1 MAIYDFFLSRN
12 NAATITAEN
21 YVGHVGRLFYD
32 DTTGVIKL
40 SDGVTAGGLSIPY
53 TIATDTVIGGVKA
66 GPGVTINAQGQILI
80 DSADLSFSFG
90 DFEAVVGTY
99 AVGHPDAGEDYA
111 LLRTVHANE
120 DIVFASNGTG
130 VVKVLGEFSVSA
142 TSGTGI
148 DDTLLSEP
156 VFQVKAD
163 GQIRMLVPLAD
174 EVAGAFEII
183 GNTTG
188 AIHPPTQTG
197 VIIHTTGNT
206 GITNRVYHDANNNYP
221 IIVGRRY
228 NGTVGNL
235 TQVLNNEVIF
245 RIAGQASTGTGFET
259 FGPAK
264 INWMATEDQGPN
276 NQGGKITIDV
286 TANGTAAFG
295 NAVTALEITATG
307 IVSTVGFVGDLTGNV
322 TIGSGNTLDVTGAT
336 VTGLTFSGFDPA
348 DIAGTMTG
356 TTIKSTVTG
365 SSLTSVGT
373 LTGLTVSGTIGYT
386 VAQNNATV
394 TQLTDKSTA
403 VTANGR
409 TGQITTTADSIAA
422 GRSQGFTVNNTAI
435 TAATD
440 VVVVN
445 IASGATANNY
455 QISVTAVA
463 PGSFRI
469 NLSNVSNTAV
479 AEALVINFAIINVS

>member
-12 NAATITAEN
+12 NAASTPDN
-21 YVGHVGRLFYD
+21 YAGHVGRLFYD
-32 DTTGVIKL
+32 SATGVIKI
-40 SDGVTAGGLSIPY
+40 SDGVTPGGLSIPY
-53 TIATDTVIGGVKA
+53 TIATDSIIGGVKA

-80 DSADLSFSFG
+80 DSAGLEFSFG
-90 DFEAVVGTY
+90 DFDAVTGTY
-99 AVGHPDAGEDYA
+99 AVGNPDAGEDYA
-111 LLRTVHANE
+111 KLSSVNANE
-120 DIVFASNGTG
+120 DIIIASNGTG

-264 INWMATEDQGPN
+264 INWIATENQGPN

-295 NAVTALEITATG
+295 NAVTALEITSGG

-348 DIAGTMTG
+348 DVAGTMTG

-440 VVVVN
+440 VVVAN

>member
-130 VVKVLGEFSVSA
+130 VVKVLGEFSVRA
-142 TSGTGI
+142 TSGTGT
-148 DDTLLSEP
+148 DDTLLEEP
-156 VFQVKAD
+156 IFQVKAD
-163 GQIRMLVPLAD
+163 GQVRMLVPLAD
-174 EVAGAFEII
+174 QVAGAFEII

-206 GITNRVYHDANNNYP
+206 GITNRVYLDANNNYP

-228 NGTVGNL
+228 NGTVGAL
-235 TQVLNNEVIF
+235 TPVLNNEVIF
-245 RIAGQASTGTGFET
+245 RIAGQASTGTDFET

-295 NAVTALEITATG
+295 NVITVAEFREDG
-307 IVSTVGFVGDLTGNV
+307 VVSSVGFKGNV

-348 DIAGTMTG
+348 DVAGTMTG

-409 TGQITTTADSIAA
+409 TGQITTTASSIGA
-422 GRSQGFTVNNTAI
+422 GRSQTFTVNNTAI

-440 VVVVN
+440 VVVAN
-445 IASGATANNY
+445 IASGATANEY
-455 QISVTAVA
+455 QISVTRVA
-463 PGSFRI
+463 IGSFDITISVI
-469 NLSNVSNTAV
+469 NNVAAADT
-479 AEALVINFAIINVS
+479 LVINFAVIKVS